1 MRQAAR
7 AALCLLVCTL
17 AAPGLWATTAV
28 ERSTEDMAQEAAVI
42 VTGRVI
48 NLQST
53 WIDDRDLVTLATL
66 QVSEVLKGEAGPQI
80 TVVLPGGID
89 SNRPVPIAMSFP
101 AAPEMQLQENA
112 LLFLVPEGQVEQGY
126 AIVGWSQ
133 GKYSL
138 AETPEGKLLA
148 SQNLSGLNLQRSTGL
163 ARGGAK
169 AVPYEH
175 LRQQI
180 LKALAREKN

>member
-17 AAPGLWATTAV
+17 AASGLWATTAI
-28 ERSTEDMAQEAAVI
+28 ERTTEDMAQEASVI
-42 VTGRVI
+42 VTGRVV

-53 WIDDRDLVTLATL
+53 WIDDRDLVTLATI
-66 QVSEVLKGEAGPQI
+66 QVSEVLKGEAGAQV

-89 SNRPVPIAMSFP
+89 SNRPVPIAMTFP
-101 AAPEMQLQENA
+101 AAPELQLKENA
-112 LLFLVPEGQVEQGY
+112 VLFLVPEGQVEQGY

-138 AETPEGKLLA
+138 VETPEGKRMA
-148 SQNLSGLNLQRSTGL
+148 SQNLGDLNLQGRSGVT
-163 ARGGAK
+163 RGGSK
-169 AVPYEH
+169 AVPYEQ

-180 LKALAREKN
+180 QKALAREKN

>member
-7 AALCLLVCTL
+7 AASCLLVCAL
-17 AAPGLWATTAV
+17 AASGLWATTAI
-28 ERSTEDMAQEAAVI
+28 EQSTDEMAREAEVI
-42 VTGRVI
+42 VTGRCV

-53 WIDDRDLVTLATL
+53 WIDRELVTLATI
-66 QVSEVLKGEAGPQI
+66 QVSEVLKGQAGPQV

-101 AAPEMQLQENA
+101 AAPELHLQENA
-112 LLFLVPEGQVEQGY
+112 LLFLIPETQVEQGY
-126 AIVGWSQ
+126 GIVGWSQ

-138 AETPEGKLLA
+138 AETPEGKMVA
-148 SQNLSGLNLQRSTGL
+148 SQNLTGLNLQRSSGGI

-169 AVPYEH
+169 AVPYEQ
-175 LRQQI
+175 LRQQVLNAI
-180 LKALAREKN
+180 AREKN